1 MIKRSALLV
10 AIAVALVATVPA
22 EAARSAYRTG
32 IVSAKKRG
40 FSNRKCYASV
50 FATYATQN
58 RHGKFR
64 APAGTS
70 KAAIGYRNEQM
81 SKCGI
86 SL

>member
-1 MIKRSALLV
+1 MIKRSALLA
-10 AIAVALVATVPA
+10 AIAAFLIATVPA
-22 EAARSAYRTG
+22 EAARSAYKTG
-32 IVSAKKRG
+32 IASAKKRG
-40 FSNRKCYASV
+40 FSDRKCYASV

-86 SL
+86 SV

>member
-1 MIKRSALLV
+1 MIKRSALLA
-10 AIAVALVATVPA
+10 AIAAFLIATVPA
-22 EAARSAYRTG
+22 EAARSAYKTG
-32 IVSAKKRG
+32 IASAKKRG
-40 FSNRKCYASV
+40 FSDRKCYASV
-50 FATYATQN
+50 FATYATQD

-86 SL
+86 SV

>member
-1 MIKRSALLV
+1 MIKRSALLA
-10 AIAVALVATVPA
+10 AIAAFLIATVPA
-22 EAARSAYRTG
+22 EAARSAYKTG
-32 IVSAKKRG
+32 IASAKKRG
-40 FSNRKCYASV
+40 FADRKCYASV

-58 RHGKFR
+58 RNGKFR

-86 SL
+86 SV

>member
-1 MIKRSALLV
+1 MIRHPALL
-10 AIAVALVATVPA
+10 AAMAVFLFATAPA

-32 IVSAKKRG
+32 IASAKKRG
-40 FSNRKCYASV
+40 FSNAQCYASV
-50 FATYATQN
+50 FATYAVQN

-86 SL
+86 SI

>member
-1 MIKRSALLV
+1 MMKSPVLL
-10 AIAVALVATVPA
+10 AAMAVFLAATIPA

-32 IVSAKKRG
+32 IASAKKRG

-86 SL
+86 SV